1 MRLEYN
7 NGYDR
12 TFDAPEWDD
21 SDPDDDVGDVLEA
34 IKPGNFIGIA
44 DGVVFVWETKEAFY
58 DDVDPID
65 YFDVVDTDRLGDE
78 LKALGIQR
86 EYL

>member
-1 MRLEYN
+1 MRLEN
-7 NGYDR
+7 HPGYDR
-12 TFDAPEWDD
+12 LFDAPEWDD
-21 SDPDDDVGDVLEA
+21 SDPDEDIGDVLEA

-44 DGVVFVWETKEAFY
+44 DGVVFVWESKAAFA
-58 DDVDPID
+58 DDADPID
-65 YFDVVDTDRLGDE
+65 YFDVVDTDWLGDE

>member
-12 TFDAPEWDD
+12 LFDAPESFH
-21 SDPDDDVGDVLEA
+21 SDPDEDIGDVLEVVKA
-34 IKPGNFIGIA
+34 GNYIGIA
-44 DGVVFVWETKEAFY
+44 DGVVFVWESKAAFA
-58 DDVDPID
+58 DDADPID
-65 YFDVVDTDRLGDE
+65 SFYVIDTDRLGDE
-78 LKALGIQR
+78 LKALGIER